1 MTHNTQPSDV
11 VICECFC
18 RDGLQHESAILPT
31 EVKADLVDRFTTL
44 GFQRIEAT
52 SYSNPAMIPQFADAS
67 DLLARINPRSGV
79 YYKATCPN
87 PRAVLRALN
96 DRETGRGANEISML
110 VSASESHSTRNLKRS
125 REDQWRNVAEMA
137 TLAAGQF
144 RLIGTISVAFGC
156 PFEHR
161 VDHAVVIEDA
171 LRFWNCGVR
180 DITLGDTTGMATPHT
195 VRELFTA
202 LQRELPE
209 ANFIAHFHDSRGTAI
224 ANCVAALEAGVRYFD
239 AAIGGVGG
247 HPAKVKYGGGYTG
260 NVCTEDLV
268 DLLEAMGV
276 RTGIDI
282 AGLMEAGRYC
292 ETVLDRKLAGH
303 VTHTGPNPLRPI
315 VVV

>member
-1 MTHNTQPSDV
+1 MSNTAQQTDV

-18 RDGLQHESAILPT
+18 RDGLQHEPEILPT
-31 EVKADLVDRFTTL
+31 EVKAELVNRFTAI

-52 SYSNPAMIPQFADAS
+52 SYSNPAVVPQFADAT
-67 DLLARINPRSGV
+67 DLLARIEPRAGV

-87 PRAVLRALN
+87 PRAVQRALS
-96 DRETGRGANEISML
+96 DKATGRGANEISML
-110 VSASESHSTRNLKRS
+110 VSASDSHSTRNLKRS
-125 REDQWRNVAEMA
+125 REDQWGNVAEMA
-137 TLAAGQF
+137 ALAAGQF

-156 PFEHR
+156 PFEGR
-161 VDHAVVIEDA
+161 VDPAVVIEDA
-171 LRFWNCGVR
+171 KRLWHLGVR

-195 VRELFTA
+195 IRALFTA

-224 ANCVAALEAGVRYFD
+224 ANCIAALEAGVRYFD

-268 DLLEAMGV
+268 DLFETMGV

-282 AGLMEAGRYC
+282 DGLIEAGRYC
-292 ETVLDRKLAGH
+292 ETILGRKLASH
-303 VTHTGPNPLRPI
+303 VIHTGANPLRSHA
-315 VVV
+315 VV